1 MAGRRTG
8 SGRRPAA
15 DGPWGTADG
24 SREAAAG
31 SREAAAG
38 SREAGDRFRRG
49 ERNRRDGRS
58 AAAATGYTTGYSTGY
73 TTGAAAV
80 GGATCFSDFPEATT
94 GPSNPPAGRDPHPDP
109 ALVQIRDLAG
119 RPRGVGFLADHQGTL
134 LTSHETVDGLPRL
147 VLQVA
152 GGDRTCVVAADA
164 VIPLPERDLALVRT
178 EGLDSD
184 PLPLSVRERID
195 AGTYVRI
202 LAGCWREA
210 RVLAATEVTYT
221 ATDRF
226 HLLQDALELAIG
238 TAGQD
243 ALRLGGGAA
252 GGPVLDAETGAVVG
266 VLGTA
271 LTSAQRDTGF
281 AVPVR
286 PADGPLGELLAR
298 NAATVPAYGDD
309 LNLAGILQLTAT
321 SVGQDGPQGLLAGAV
336 EPVERHGVARE
347 LAVFEDGG
355 RAVLGLVGAPG
366 SGRTTALAALAA
378 RRARGERPAPTLW
391 LRGADLEDAD
401 VSVAD
406 AARRTLE
413 RAARIVAAARSM
425 PPESL
430 GDLTPEHLAHLAA
443 RAGRP
448 LLLLLDGPE
457 EMPPVLAHHLP
468 DWTRRTAA
476 WLRRTGAR
484 LAIACREEYWER
496 AGAEFPTDVLHTPTP
511 PAASAT
517 PPAPAA
523 SAGSAAPGAP
533 AGSAAPETWTGLTA
547 PGAPA
552 GSAAPEIWT
561 GLTAPGA
568 PAGSAAPETWT
579 GFTAPGTL
587 AACAAPA
594 GWATPADCA
603 ATPAPAGSAAPT
615 AASDPLA
622 WAAPPGP
629 VAPAGPSGLVAGA
642 ACPGSVAPGAAIGH
656 VAPGAPSGLVAG
668 DAPSG
673 PVAPGAPTGLAA
685 PAAPVGPGAS
695 AARTGFTAT
704 SAPTDPMVP
713 AGSAGSGI
721 PGASATPAGPAVP
734 ATSADAVTGLAAPAA
749 PVGPGASAARTGSMA
764 TSAHTDPMVPAGSA
778 GSGIPGA
785 SATPAG
791 PAVSAASADGADPAV
806 QAGTATPT
814 ATAPEAPTDPCTAAP
829 APSRPTAPLPP
840 CLHLPDL
847 TADEARLARV
857 RFAIPDGVLAECDA
871 RHPLTLRLLSEV
883 RATNPDA
890 EIAGPVDRHAVFS
903 AHLDLMCLRIAVR
916 LAAESGLRGTAV
928 RRLAAR
934 VAGQV
939 HEAAR
944 RSLGPGQGELD
955 RESFEAVFPWGP
967 APARLGGGTG
977 WASAVLTEGLLV
989 PAGRGYRF
997 AHEELADWIQ
1007 GMHLDLDEALRAL
1020 VHHPRADLETAPVPV
1035 PHHRVGPVVQ
1045 ALLLL
1050 ARQHGDRQ
1058 LAARLR
1064 DLADALD
1071 RDPGS
1076 WWAARLLARTLLEVP
1091 DATPYTEVLRLL
1103 ADRIVAWRRAQ
1114 RPVPAEF
1121 GPGFWTELP
1130 VCDSER
1136 LDLLRRLVLADP
1148 APQTASESGE
1158 RYLDAVARLLAAA
1171 PAVVQPGL
1179 TRWFDDERPLP
1190 ATPHATVATAA
1201 QALLHTHRHAALDDL
1216 TEILVACAHR
1226 RADELLAT
1234 LAEDEPSAVCRA
1246 VDRWA
1251 HDERPARRVAAV
1263 AHGLRAA
1270 PHVRSEADREL
1281 LRYAALALLARPADR
1296 TLHGGALA
1304 QLVRDPHTRDRHLA
1318 AALRHF
1324 AAGDPQIPAS
1334 ALAPALTTHP
1344 EPVLAAFRARL
1355 HGPHAGETSFA
1366 EEVPYAGDP
1375 PLMGHAGDASLAG
1388 DALRTLT
1395 DVPTPA
1401 LARRVAPLLRE
1412 TVRLRPH
1419 TAGHL
1424 AAHVDRRLAQGPTVR
1439 PVLLPLVTGLLED
1452 APEQLRAALAT
1463 VLAAAGT
1470 PASGALRRE
1479 LLEFLLAREQE
1490 PSVLDAVLHA
1500 AAEHGAGD
1508 GREEEVRGLVHR
1520 TGLLLVRT
1528 PEGATRFDRG
1538 LVDLGRHVPGF
1549 AASMARWLAATP
1561 EDWAAVVGPSTRRTL
1576 ENLAGVRVPA

>member
-1 MAGRRTG
+1 MAGRGPRTV
-8 SGRRPAA
+8 SG
-15 DGPWGTADG
+15 
-24 SREAAAG
+24 
-31 SREAAAG
+31 
-38 SREAGDRFRRG
+38 
-49 ERNRRDGRS
+49 GRS
-58 AAAATGYTTGYSTGY
+58 AADGARERAEGFRRGQRNRTDDRGAAGTTGYTTG
-73 TTGAAAV
+73 TTGLTQA
-80 GGATCFSDFPEATT
+80 T
-94 GPSNPPAGRDPHPDP
+94 GPSRSPATPDPHPGGPLSDP

-134 LTSHETVDGLPRL
+134 LTSHEAVDGLPRL

-164 VIPLPERDLALVRT
+164 VTPLPERDLALVRT
-178 EGLDSD
+178 EGLGLD

-202 LAGCWREA
+202 PAGCWRQA

-238 TAGQD
+238 TAGRD

-252 GGPVLDAETGAVVG
+252 GGPVLDAETGAVIG

-271 LTSAQRDTGF
+271 LHSAQGDTGF
-281 AVPVR
+281 AVPLR

-298 NAATVPAYGDD
+298 NAATVPAYGGD
-309 LNLAGILQLTAT
+309 LNLAGLLQLTAT
-321 SVGQDGPQGLLAGAV
+321 SVGQDGPQGLPAGAV

-347 LAVFEDGG
+347 LAAFTDGE

-378 RRARGERPAPTLW
+378 RRAHGEPAAPTLW
-391 LRGADLEDAD
+391 LRGADLEDTD
-401 VSVAD
+401 DCVAD

-413 RAARIVAAARSM
+413 RAARIVAAARSVQ
-425 PPESL
+425 PESL
-430 GDLTPEHLAHLAA
+430 GDLGPEHLARLAA

-457 EMPPVLAHHLP
+457 EMPPVLAHRLP
-468 DWTRRTAA
+468 DWTRATAA

-484 LAIACREEYWER
+484 LVVACREEYWER
-496 AGAEFPTDVLHTPTP
+496 AGAEFPADLLH
-511 PAASAT
+511 A
-517 PPAPAA
+517 PAPP
-523 SAGSAAPGAP
+523 AAPGAEP
-533 AGSAAPETWTGLTA
+533 
-547 PGAPA
+547 
-552 GSAAPEIWT
+552 
-561 GLTAPGA
+561 
-568 PAGSAAPETWT
+568 
-579 GFTAPGTL
+579 
-587 AACAAPA
+587 
-594 GWATPADCA
+594 
-603 ATPAPAGSAAPT
+603 
-615 AASDPLA
+615 AASTA
-622 WAAPPGP
+622 STRP
-629 VAPAGPSGLVAGA
+629 VA
-642 ACPGSVAPGAAIGH
+642 
-656 VAPGAPSGLVAG
+656 
-668 DAPSG
+668 
-673 PVAPGAPTGLAA
+673 LAA
-685 PAAPVGPGAS
+685 PV
-695 AARTGFTAT
+695 TAH
-704 SAPTDPMVP
+704 
-713 AGSAGSGI
+713 G
-721 PGASATPAGPAVP
+721 SATPA
-734 ATSADAVTGLAAPAA
+734 ATVTLG
-749 PVGPGASAARTGSMA
+749 
-764 TSAHTDPMVPAGSA
+764 
-778 GSGIPGA
+778 
-785 SATPAG
+785 
-791 PAVSAASADGADPAV
+791 
-806 QAGTATPT
+806 
-814 ATAPEAPTDPCTAAP
+814 
-829 APSRPTAPLPP
+829 APSTPRTTSTASPTPLPA
-840 CLHLPDL
+840 CLRLPDL
-847 TADEARLARV
+847 TEDEARLARA
-857 RFAIPDGVLAECDA
+857 RYGLPDGLLAERDA

-883 RATNPDA
+883 RAAAPDVRDG
-890 EIAGPVDRHAVFS
+890 AGPVDRHEVFA

-955 RESFEAVFPWGP
+955 RASFEAVFPWGP

-989 PAGRGYRF
+989 PAGPGYRF
-997 AHEELADWIQ
+997 AHEELADWLQ
-1007 GMHLDLDEALRAL
+1007 GLHLDLDEALRAL
-1020 VHHPRADLETAPVPV
+1020 VHRPRSDRETAPVPV

-1058 LAARLR
+1058 LATRLR
-1064 DLADALD
+1064 DLTDALD

-1076 WWAARLLARTLLEVP
+1076 WWAARLLARTLLQVP

-1103 ADRIVAWRRAQ
+1103 ADRIVAWRRAR

-1130 VCDSER
+1130 VCDTER
-1136 LDLLRRLVLADP
+1136 LDLLRRLVLADQ
-1148 APQTASESGE
+1148 APPEAGE

-1171 PAVVQPGL
+1171 PAVVQPRL

-1201 QALLHTHRHAALDDL
+1201 QALLHTHRHGALDDL
-1216 TEILVACAHR
+1216 TEILAASAHR

-1251 HDERPARRVAAV
+1251 HDERSARRAAAV

-1270 PHVRSEADREL
+1270 PHVRTEADREV

-1296 TLHGGALA
+1296 ALHGGALA
-1304 QLVRDPHTRDRHLA
+1304 LLVHDPHTRDRHLA

-1324 AAGDPQIPAS
+1324 ADGDPQFPPS
-1334 ALAPALTTHP
+1334 ALAPALATHP
-1344 EPVLAAFRARL
+1344 EPVLEAFRTRL
-1355 HGPHAGETSFA
+1355 CGPCAGEAAGTVG
-1366 EEVPYAGDP
+1366 EV
-1375 PLMGHAGDASLAG
+1375 
-1388 DALRTLT
+1388 LRTLT
-1395 DVPTPA
+1395 DVTAPA
-1401 LARRVAPLLRE
+1401 LARRVAPVLQE
-1412 TVRLRPH
+1412 TARLRPH
-1419 TAGHL
+1419 TAGPV
-1424 AAHVDRRLAQGPTVR
+1424 AGHVDRRLAEGPTAR
-1439 PVLLPLVTGLLED
+1439 LVLLPLVTGLLD
-1452 APEQLRAALAT
+1452 GAPEQLRATLAT

-1470 PASGALRRE
+1470 PASRPLRRE
-1479 LLEFLLAREQE
+1479 LLELLLAREQE

-1500 AAEHGAGD
+1500 AAEHGDGWDD

-1549 AASMARWLAATP
+1549 AARMAGWLAAAP
-1561 EDWAAVVGPSTRRTL
+1561 EDWAAVVGPSTRRML